1 MLELADVFREYGPEY
16 RAKYGD
22 RMLQSHKKAMQDIE
36 CCRTEVMGGHVYYC
50 DACDEHLYAYHSCG
64 NRHCPKC
71 GQDRAD
77 RWRDKQLRKL
87 LPVPY
92 FMITFTLPH
101 SVNPLAR
108 SHQKLFYRL
117 LFQTSADTLH
127 AVALNPTWLGGQIG
141 MVGVM
146 HTWTR
151 NMGYHLHVHYL
162 VPGGGIDPACRRS
175 EPTAVSALAK
185 QLGISRMLPRSRVFG
200 RYNLTYL
207 DASEPHEIDSGTGAF
222 LLVRRGALDDA
233 GGRLD
238 ERFFLYGEDL
248 DLCRRIR
255 QAGHRILY
263 WPELTAL
270 HMKGS
275 GRIRDA
281 RTTRHFYRAMWIYYR
296 KWGRFRSNP
305 MVLAALAGG
314 LVTLGSA
321 ELARN
326 AFRRTL
332 RTGKSK

>member
-1 MLELADVFREYGPEY
+1 MTRVAVAIVHYRAEELCAECLQRLRASTVDDWDAVIVDHGSSAPLQGIDGDPRIRVEQPGENLGYARGVNLALERLPDSAPYVLLLNADVLVEPETLSTVLEVLEA
-16 RAKYGD
+16 RPELGAVT
-22 RMLQSHKKAMQDIE
+22 
-36 CCRTEVMGGHVYYC
+36 CR
-50 DACDEHLYAYHSCG
+50 L
-64 NRHCPKC
+64 
-71 GQDRAD
+71 
-77 RWRDKQLRKL
+77 L
-87 LPVPY
+87 LP
-92 FMITFTLPH
+92 
-101 SVNPLAR
+101 N
-108 SHQKLFYRL
+108 
-117 LFQTSADTLH
+117 
-127 AVALNPTWLGGQIG
+127 GE
-141 MVGVM
+141 
-146 HTWTR
+146 
-151 NMGYHLHVHYL
+151 
-162 VPGGGIDPACRRS
+162 IDPACRRS
-175 EPTAVSALAK
+175 EPTAISALAK

-255 QAGHRILY
+255 QAGHTILY
-263 WPELTAL
+263 WPAVTAL
-270 HMKGS
+270 HVKGS

-281 RTTRHFYRAMWIYYR
+281 RTTRHFYRAMWTYYR

-332 RTGKSK
+332 RSGKQE